1 MTDYNPPLFQR
12 PSPHS
17 ARRLLVVGDSQAVGV
32 GTTAPE
38 YSISGLFAAAYPDW
52 SVETIAVTGAKLPGV
67 TELLKKASQSHYDL
81 ILLFGGAND
90 LLRFSPQSSIR
101 KHLTQLIQAARPLAD
116 HVAISHGGNIGKAP
130 VWPRFIAPYFTHR
143 SRGARSTYMSL
154 APTLDFIYLDLFNST
169 DSYKETHAEDG
180 LHLNDAGYAGSF
192 HTIQKILLENGVHLE
207 N

>member
-1 MTDYNPPLFQR
+1 MINYAPTLFQHALDN
-12 PSPHS
+12 P
-17 ARRLLVVGDSQAVGV
+17 AKRLLVVGDSQAVGV

-38 YSISGLFAAAYPDW
+38 HSISGLFAAANPDW

-67 TELLKKASQSHYDL
+67 TELLKQASQTHYDL

-101 KHLTQLIQAARPLAD
+101 KNLTKLIEAARPLAD
-116 HVAISHGGNIGKAP
+116 HIAISHGGNIGKAP
-130 VWPRFIAPYFTHR
+130 VWPGFIAPYFTRR

-192 HTIQKILLENGVHLE
+192 QTIQKILTENGV
-207 N
+207 NY